1 MIIGYLFKRLLAA
14 AGVLLGVSIITFLL
28 LYLLPADP
36 ARMIAGRSA
45 TVQTVENIR
54 SELGLDRPM
63 PVRYVN
69 YMTDLLQGDLGRS
82 YVQKAEVSR
91 IVSSRLLPTVQL
103 AAAGIFFEL
112 LIGLSAGIIAAL
124 RRGSWIDQLV
134 MSFSFMGASA
144 PQFAVGL
151 LLIYWLSYLVPIFP
165 LGGYGT
171 FMHVIL
177 PAITVGLAGGGWYA
191 RVSRAALIDVLNS
204 PYIRTAHAKGV
215 HPARVLFNH
224 TLKNG
229 LLPVVA
235 LVGMDIGV
243 FMGGIVIVESVF
255 GWPGIGQMIW
265 QAIQLVDVPV
275 IMAGVLVTSLF
286 VVLGNLL
293 ADLAYPLL
301 DPRIQYG

>member
-1 MIIGYLFKRLLAA
+1 MLVYLLKRLLAA

-45 TVQTVENIR
+45 TVATVENIR
-54 SELGLDRPM
+54 AELGLDRPM

-69 YMTDLLQGDLGRS
+69 YMTDLFQGDFGRS

-91 IVSSRLLPTVQL
+91 IVGSRLMPTVQL

-112 LIGLSAGIIAAL
+112 LIGLTAGIIAAL
-124 RRGSWIDQLV
+124 RRGSWVDQLV
-134 MSFSFMGASA
+134 MSFSFVGASA

-215 HPARVLFNH
+215 HPARVLFRH

-293 ADLAYPLL
+293 ADLVYPLL